1 MKKATLI
8 VGMILV
14 AAGMA
19 AFSPKQEQEPQ
30 VYKLELTAQETQI
43 IFDALGELPA
53 KTSEGI
59 RVKIYQQ
66 VQKQNT
72 PQK

>member
-8 VGMILV
+8 LGAIFVIVGM
-14 AAGMA
+14 MA
-19 AFSPKQEQEPQ
+19 FTPQQQETK

-72 PQK
+72 ETK